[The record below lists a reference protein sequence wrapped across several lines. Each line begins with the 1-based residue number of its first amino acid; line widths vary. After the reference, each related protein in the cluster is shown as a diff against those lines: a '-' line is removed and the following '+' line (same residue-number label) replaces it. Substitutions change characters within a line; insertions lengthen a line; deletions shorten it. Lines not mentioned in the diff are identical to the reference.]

1 MAQSIC
7 FTNVAKSY
15 MKEKLEKNYFWNGTQ
30 THNYLAQE
38 RTLNHLPKLAEWLS
52 CVVSIYLYGAF
63 DCMFLSC
70 PYFRVNPHTVVAWMS
85 RNSLLE
91 TSMISESYL
100 ISDIYMISSYLT
112 SKWLQY
118 ETLPHDH
125 LYRKQILNHLAKLA
139 KCLSCVVIWLYI
151 FTRSF
156 GCVLTT
162 QFNRLVS
169 LVKWLSVHLR
179 NKWLWIWVQYHLK
192 RIFLQLLWGW
202 GCVRVTLQSLKTSY
216 IALFWARSSLTFT
229 EL

>member
-1 MAQSIC
+1 MPIVTWKKNLKKLFLERDSNPQSLSSW
-7 FTNVAKSY
+7 TNTQP
-15 MKEKLEKNYFWNGTQ
+15 FTQ
-30 THNYLAQE
+30 TGRIIKLCCEYLFV
-38 RTLNHLPKLAEWLS
+38 RCIWLYVLIMS
-52 CVVSIYLYGAF
+52 CTH
-63 DCMFLSC
+63 
-70 PYFRVNPHTVVAWMS
+70 FRVNPHTVAAWMS

-100 ISDIYMISSYLT
+100 ISDTYMMSSYLI

-118 ETLPHDH
+118 ETRPHDH
-125 LYRKQILNHLAKLA
+125 LYCKQILNHLAKLA

-202 GCVRVTLQSLKTSY
+202 GCVRVMLQSLKTSY
-216 IALFWARSSLTFT
+216 IVPALS
-229 EL
+229 